1 MPIRPENNANLGMSN
16 SNKAP
21 HLPGGET
28 SQSSFQATNNLRLK
42 VAMGQM
48 LVEPGKHDA
57 NLWRAEQM
65 ISDAAKAGAAAIV
78 LPETLDLGWTASAAQ
93 DLAQPINGS
102 HCFRLRAAARR
113 SGIVVVGGLT
123 ERAGDL
129 IFNSA
134 VLIDADGSLVAVH
147 RKIAELDFA
156 REVYAPGQSPTV
168 AGCSIGRVGLAVC
181 ADLWTSRIGLELGAI
196 GASILLS
203 PCAWAVPPGFDN
215 TKTPYGSSWIESY
228 RTIAQAYS
236 VPVVGVSNV
245 GPLTS
250 GGWSGYACI
259 GASVAMGGDG
269 RIVARGP
276 FGPTASDLVFAD
288 LYVRRPTLTPHQT
301 VGAPL

>member
-1 MPIRPENNANLGMSN
+1 
-16 SNKAP
+16 
-21 HLPGGET
+21 
-28 SQSSFQATNNLRLK
+28 
-42 VAMGQM
+42 MGQM
-48 LVEPGKHDA
+48 LVEPGKDDA

-93 DLAQPINGS
+93 DLAEPIDGS
-102 HCFRLRAAARR
+102 HCTRLRAAARR
-113 SGIVVVGGLT
+113 SGIVIVAGLT

-156 REVYAPGQSPTV
+156 REAYVTGQIPTV
-168 AGCSIGRVGLAVC
+168 ADSSIGIVGLAVC
-181 ADLWTSRIGLELGAI
+181 ADLWTPRIGLELAAM

-215 TKTPYGSSWIESY
+215 TKTPYGLPWIESY
-228 RTIAQAYS
+228 RTIAQTYG

-245 GPLTS
+245 GPVTS
-250 GGWSGYACI
+250 GAWAGYACI
-259 GASVAMGGDG
+259 GASIAMASDG
-269 RIVARGP
+269 SVVARGP
-276 FGPTASDLVFAD
+276 FGSTASDLIIAD
-288 LYVRRPTLTPHQT
+288 LDVGRSETSVSSANGTRPDP
-301 VGAPL
+301 PR